1 MGQLCPLNTSTTKKR
16 TVCRWSFQHAIATQQ
31 LQQNSCS
38 SSEETKQYNGNCHT
52 VSYKITQSVTKSHPV
67 SHKITPNQSQNH
79 TQSVTKSHP
88 VSHKITP
95 VTKTKLGFVQGYR
108 TLKVK
113 TAQTSEQKME
123 MNMGWNLGSQ
133 KVVNGKAW
141 TASELRTTTLNTEQR
156 GEPAGRK
163 PRGSPW
169 QRWRECPPWHFS
181 FGWTE
186 RTLFWGSWKAMTV
199 TGDKAVFMLLW

>member
-38 SSEETKQYNGNCHT
+38 ISEETKQYNRNCHT
-52 VSYKITQSVTKSHPV
+52 VSYKI
-67 SHKITPNQSQNH
+67 

-163 PRGSPW
+163 PQGSPW

-186 RTLFWGSWKAMTV
+186 RTLFWGSWKAMAV